1 MLLDFSLFD
10 AWEEAFLCGEKNVY
24 QQDDSASLHSLVW
37 PLASSP
43 CPNGADRVLLIL
55 FLAQGFISSPNTKK
69 HSLPAC
75 KNLMEAHAHNHT
87 DVHVR
92 TQACVPCKVKPFFFF
107 LILIQKTLLNNNESF
122 NQNHQSRE
130 CVLAAGGS
138 GAYFHSICCS
148 ERAQIRPCMC
158 EPPRHFCQW

>member
-87 DVHVR
+87 DVHVH

-107 LILIQKTLLNNNESF
+107 F
-122 NQNHQSRE
+122 NSHTKDTPQ
-130 CVLAAGGS
+130 
-138 GAYFHSICCS
+138 
-148 ERAQIRPCMC
+148 
-158 EPPRHFCQW
+158 